1 MTSDPET
8 SDPETSEPETSDPVT
23 SASETA
29 NAAQSNQHYFS
40 EEPEVES
47 ARKRIEVTL
56 PDGSF
61 EMETDTGVFSHGR
74 VDAGTKF
81 LLLEAPELPTSG
93 DLLDLGCGAGVIALT
108 MARRRPDCRVWA
120 VDVNARA
127 RRLTSDNAMALGLR
141 NVIVAAPDEVPTDVS
156 FAAMWSNPPIKVGK
170 NELHD
175 MMRRWMPRL
184 TRDGG
189 AILVVNKN
197 LGSDSLQKW
206 LTDNGHPTKRL
217 ASRQGFRLL
226 RVSTES
232 R

>member
-1 MTSDPET
+1 MTSDP
-8 SDPETSEPETSDPVT
+8 DHP
-23 SASETA
+23 
-29 NAAQSNQHYFS
+29 NQHYFS

-47 ARKRIEVTL
+47 ARKRIAVTL

-81 LLLEAPELPTSG
+81 LLLEAPELPERG

-108 MARRRPDCRVWA
+108 MARRRPECRVWA
-120 VDVNARA
+120 VDVNTRA
-127 RRLTSDNAMALGLR
+127 RRLTSDNAATLGLR
-141 NVIVAAPDEVPTDVS
+141 NVTVAAPEEVPDDVS

-170 NELHD
+170 SELHD
-175 MMRRWMPRL
+175 MMRRWLPRL
-184 TRDGG
+184 STDGVG
-189 AILVVNKN
+189 VLVVNKN

-206 LTDNGHPTKRL
+206 LTEQGHPTKRL

-226 RVSTES
+226 RVDAGS

>member
-1 MTSDPET
+1 MTCDP
-8 SDPETSEPETSDPVT
+8 DHP
-23 SASETA
+23 
-29 NAAQSNQHYFS
+29 NQHYFS

-81 LLLEAPELPTSG
+81 LLLEAPELPERG

-108 MARRRPDCRVWA
+108 MARRRPECRVWA

-127 RRLTSDNAMALGLR
+127 RRLTSDNAATLGLR
-141 NVIVAAPDEVPTDVS
+141 NVTVAAPEEVPDDVS

-170 NELHD
+170 SELHD
-175 MMRRWMPRL
+175 MMRRWLPRL
-184 TRDGG
+184 STDGVG
-189 AILVVNKN
+189 VLVVNKN

-206 LTDNGHPTKRL
+206 LTEQGHPTKRL

-226 RVSTES
+226 RVGWSGYASSQEVS
-232 R
+232 AS

>member
-1 MTSDPET
+1 MTSDP
-8 SDPETSEPETSDPVT
+8 DHP
-23 SASETA
+23 
-29 NAAQSNQHYFS
+29 NQHYFS

-81 LLLEAPELPTSG
+81 LLLEAPELPERG

-108 MARRRPDCRVWA
+108 MARRRPECRVWA

-127 RRLTSDNAMALGLR
+127 RRLTSDNAATLGLR
-141 NVIVAAPDEVPTDVS
+141 NVTVAAPEEVPDDVS

-170 NELHD
+170 SELHD
-175 MMRRWMPRL
+175 MMRRWLPRL
-184 TRDGG
+184 STDGVG
-189 AILVVNKN
+189 VLVVNKN

-206 LTDNGHPTKRL
+206 LTEQGHPTKRL
-217 ASRQGFRLL
+217 ASRQDSRLL
-226 RVSTES
+226 RVG
-232 R
+232 

>member
-1 MTSDPET
+1 MTCDP
-8 SDPETSEPETSDPVT
+8 DHP
-23 SASETA
+23 
-29 NAAQSNQHYFS
+29 NQHYFS

-81 LLLEAPELPTSG
+81 LLLEAPELPERG

-108 MARRRPDCRVWA
+108 MARRRPECRVWA

-127 RRLTSDNAMALGLR
+127 RRLTSDNAATLGLR
-141 NVIVAAPDEVPTDVS
+141 NVTVAAPEEVPDDVS

-170 NELHD
+170 SELHD
-175 MMRRWMPRL
+175 MMRRWLPRL
-184 TRDGG
+184 SPDGVG
-189 AILVVNKN
+189 VLVVNKN

-206 LTDNGHPTKRL
+206 LTEQGHPTKRL

-226 RVSTES
+226 RVG
-232 R
+232 

>member
-1 MTSDPET
+1 MTSDP
-8 SDPETSEPETSDPVT
+8 DHP
-23 SASETA
+23 
-29 NAAQSNQHYFS
+29 NQHYFS

-47 ARKRIEVTL
+47 ARKRIAVTL

-81 LLLEAPELPTSG
+81 LLLEAPELPERG

-108 MARRRPDCRVWA
+108 MARRRPECRVWA

-127 RRLTSDNAMALGLR
+127 RRLTSDNAATLGLR
-141 NVIVAAPDEVPTDVS
+141 NVTVAAPEEVPDDVS

-170 NELHD
+170 SELHD
-175 MMRRWMPRL
+175 MMRRWLPRL
-184 TRDGG
+184 STDGVG
-189 AILVVNKN
+189 VLVVNKN

-206 LTDNGHPTKRL
+206 LTEQGHPTKRL

-226 RVSTES
+226 RVG
-232 R
+232 

>member
-1 MTSDPET
+1 MTR
-8 SDPETSEPETSDPVT
+8 EPDEP
-23 SASETA
+23 
-29 NAAQSNQHYFS
+29 NQHYFS

-61 EMETDTGVFSHGR
+61 DMETDTGVFAHGR

-81 LLLEAPELPTSG
+81 LLLEAPPLPTSG
-93 DLLDLGCGAGVIALT
+93 ELLDLGCGAGVIALT
-108 MARRRPDCRVWA
+108 MARRRPECRVWA

-127 RRLTSDNAMALGLR
+127 RRLTSDNASALGLR
-141 NVIVAAPDEVPTDVS
+141 NVIVAAPDDVPIDVS
-156 FAAMWSNPPIKVGK
+156 FASIWSNPPIKVGK

-184 TRDGG
+184 SPDGT
-189 AILVVNKN
+189 AVLVVNKN

-206 LTDNGHPTKRL
+206 LTEQGHPTKRL

-226 RVSTES
+226 RVGTEP